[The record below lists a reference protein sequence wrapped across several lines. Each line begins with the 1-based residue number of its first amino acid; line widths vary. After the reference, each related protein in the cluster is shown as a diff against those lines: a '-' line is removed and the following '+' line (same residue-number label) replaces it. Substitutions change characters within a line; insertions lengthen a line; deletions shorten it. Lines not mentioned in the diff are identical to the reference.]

1 MPLTVSVVL
10 EGSIADRKHIE
21 AGDVLYSMNGNE
33 VKDFIDFIYFEAQNK
48 VTLEMKTCS
57 GKQRTVKIVK
67 SEYEHI
73 GIAFEGDG
81 IGNYQPCINKCLFC
95 FIDQL
100 PEGMR
105 QSLYFK
111 DDDWRL
117 SFVMGNYVTLTNVP
131 EREFERL
138 LERHVSPLYISVH
151 ATDEY
156 VRGCMLR
163 QTHNGMINERLRR
176 LKEAGIYFNC
186 QAVICK
192 GYNDGKVLDKT
203 IEDLSKLI
211 PYAQSLAIVPVG
223 LTKHREGL
231 PELEMIDKETAG
243 EIIDIGEKWQ
253 KKLLKEHGTRF
264 CFLADEFYI
273 RAERPFPDY
282 STYED
287 FSQLEDG
294 VGLIQLFMHDVDEA
308 LGEYGTEP
316 KYHTYSVVTGKDAY
330 PFIRQAADKCEKLY
344 GITIHV
350 YMIINNFFGDT
361 ITVTGL
367 LTAGDILDQ
376 IKGKDLGECLLVT
389 NTMLRDRKDTFLD
402 DMTFEEFRNRIDTEC
417 IAIDPDGYSFVE
429 AFSKEREA

>member
-151 ATDEY
+151 ATDED

-163 QTHNGMINERLRR
+163 QTHNGMINERLKR

-253 KKLLKEHGTRF
+253 KKLLKEH
-264 CFLADEFYI
+264 
-273 RAERPFPDY
+273 
-282 STYED
+282 
-287 FSQLEDG
+287 
-294 VGLIQLFMHDVDEA
+294 
-308 LGEYGTEP
+308 
-316 KYHTYSVVTGKDAY
+316 
-330 PFIRQAADKCEKLY
+330 
-344 GITIHV
+344 
-350 YMIINNFFGDT
+350 
-361 ITVTGL
+361 
-367 LTAGDILDQ
+367 
-376 IKGKDLGECLLVT
+376 
-389 NTMLRDRKDTFLD
+389 
-402 DMTFEEFRNRIDTEC
+402 
-417 IAIDPDGYSFVE
+417 
-429 AFSKEREA
+429 